1 MIRMIKN
8 LYSYREFLKTSVL
21 KEFRGKYKK
30 SFLGVIWS
38 FINPLLQLLIYS
50 LVFSFIMRS
59 NVEHYTVFLVV
70 ALIPWTFFSTTIN
83 QGVGCI
89 VQNEGIIK
97 KVYFPREILPVSV
110 VTSNLLNFCISCLI
124 ILGAL
129 LISGI
134 GISWHIVFL
143 PIVVLIQYIFT
154 LGIVLF
160 VSSITVYI
168 RDLEYFINVLIML
181 WFYLNP
187 IVYSVDII
195 PDKYLPI
202 FNLNPML
209 HILNGYRDVL
219 YYQHVPNLVNLLILA
234 MASLVIFIVGYRAF
248 KKFEKRFA
256 EEL

>member
-209 HILNGYRDVL
+209 HILNGYRDIL

>member
-1 MIRMIKN
+1 MLKN
-8 LYSYREFLKTSVL
+8 LYNYREFLKTSVL

-30 SFLGVIWS
+30 SFLGVLWS

-50 LVFSFIMRS
+50 VVFSFIMRS

-83 QGVGCI
+83 QGVSSI

-129 LISGI
+129 IISGV
-134 GISWHIVFL
+134 GLSWYILLL
-143 PIVVLIQYIFT
+143 PVIVLIQYLFT
-154 LGIVLF
+154 LGIVF
-160 VSSITVYI
+160 IVSSITVYI

-195 PDKYLPI
+195 PEKYLPI

-209 HILNGYRDVL
+209 HILNGYRDIL
-219 YYQHVPNLVNLLILA
+219 YYKQAPNWINLMILLVVSLLFF
-234 MASLVIFIVGYRAF
+234 IFGYKIF

>member
-209 HILNGYRDVL
+209 HILNGYRDIL

-234 MASLVIFIVGYRAF
+234 MASLVIFIAGYRAF

>member
-1 MIRMIKN
+1 MLKN
-8 LYSYREFLKTSVL
+8 LYNYREFLKTSVL

-30 SFLGVIWS
+30 SFLGVLWS

-50 LVFSFIMRS
+50 VVFSFIMRS

-83 QGVGCI
+83 QGVSSI

-97 KVYFPREILPVSV
+97 KVYFPREILPVAV
-110 VTSNLLNFCISCLI
+110 VTSNLLNFGISCLI

-129 LISGI
+129 IISGV
-134 GISWHIVFL
+134 GLSWYILLL
-143 PIVVLIQYIFT
+143 PVIVLIQYLFT
-154 LGIVLF
+154 LGIVF
-160 VSSITVYI
+160 IVSSITVYI

-195 PDKYLPI
+195 PEKYLPI

-209 HILNGYRDVL
+209 HILNGYRDIL
-219 YYQHVPNLVNLLILA
+219 YYKQAPDWINLIILFVVSLLFF
-234 MASLVIFIVGYRAF
+234 IFGYKIF